1 MRENFE
7 YDENSINSISSYN
20 KSPYNID
27 PPKRNF
33 FKEQSTFNQENNT
46 TNFESSMNS
55 FTKIPSNNKTNYYNQ
70 YYQQSNFKSPSNVYH
85 ENRNMNNYFPEEEN
99 KGYKRNLTINEFIP
113 ENTTTWNKI
122 LDFFFSW

>member
-33 FKEQSTFNQENNT
+33 FKEQST
-46 TNFESSMNS
+46 
-55 FTKIPSNNKTNYYNQ
+55 KLP
-70 YYQQSNFKSPSNVYH
+70 
-85 ENRNMNNYFPEEEN
+85 
-99 KGYKRNLTINEFIP
+99 NLIINIVLIDSLNELID
-113 ENTTTWNKI
+113 ETYEII
-122 LDFFFSW
+122 LDIAEDVINDF

>member
-20 KSPYNID
+20 KSPYNIE

-46 TNFESSMNS
+46 TN
-55 FTKIPSNNKTNYYNQ
+55 YYNQ
-70 YYQQSNFKSPSNVYH
+70 YYQQSNFKSPSNIYY